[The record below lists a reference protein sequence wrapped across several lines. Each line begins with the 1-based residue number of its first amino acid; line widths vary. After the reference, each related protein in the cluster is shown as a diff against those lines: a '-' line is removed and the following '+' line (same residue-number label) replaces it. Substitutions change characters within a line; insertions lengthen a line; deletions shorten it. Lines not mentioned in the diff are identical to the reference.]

1 MKKRALLF
9 AALLVA
15 ACGEKSSPE
24 DSDSAI
30 EKPTG
35 EPSADAVK
43 PSPAEP
49 PVAESPSEE
58 SSDNPL
64 SLSEA
69 DVERLLKEAVDV
81 YESLEERDDLIYQDN
96 KPYSGWIK
104 VMYDSGEVERLAQA
118 KDGKPDG
125 PYTLWHEN
133 GQKRT
138 EGIWKDGERLSG
150 KYWNSKGEEVE
161 TEEET
166 YK

>member
-1 MKKRALLF
+1 
-9 AALLVA
+9 
-15 ACGEKSSPE
+15 
-24 DSDSAI
+24 
-30 EKPTG
+30 
-35 EPSADAVK
+35 
-43 PSPAEP
+43 
-49 PVAESPSEE
+49 
-58 SSDNPL
+58 
-64 SLSEA
+64 
-69 DVERLLKEAVDV
+69 
-81 YESLEERDDLIYQDN
+81 
-96 KPYSGWIK
+96 
-104 VMYDSGEVERLAQA
+104 MYDSGEVERLAQA